1 MPAKKKRNSYPR
13 QGCGEA
19 TTPLGC
25 VVETTPKKRARTQP
39 LINHRISNALLQRS
53 HLLERN
59 VLPAV
64 DLHYVIDRRL
74 NHTDFAWKLRSTA
87 IGTPLAFYSLDSRLN
102 PKNQGLVVQCP
113 YGLGDG
119 KRRKL
124 LKEVRER
131 ILSQDEDKKR
141 RTSLAVLKRANMV
154 KMRAQFGGMRYA
166 LVEAL
171 DGNSYM
177 VLANLPGHDNV
188 ANKLAQL
195 KARIVPLLHHFRI
208 ELKELKEIVGQCLR
222 GRIFTNKETLSE
234 GARVA
239 ARIELRVRQF
249 TDLEKVRSDRDL
261 VITLIHELAH
271 AITPIDVKYTKGRGK
286 LKVSHGPLFWENVM
300 KIAQVASET
309 EDPTDS
315 QSNSGEEGRARRPI
329 FCIKNE
335 REFRNKI
342 EREDSIWDDGEE

>member
-87 IGTPLAFYSLDSRLN
+87 I
-102 PKNQGLVVQCP
+102 GLVVQCP

-195 KARIVPLLHHFRI
+195 KARIGAFLCFITSESSSRSSRRSLGSAYVGASSLTKRPYQKAP
-208 ELKELKEIVGQCLR
+208 ELP
-222 GRIFTNKETLSE
+222 
-234 GARVA
+234 
-239 ARIELRVRQF
+239 
-249 TDLEKVRSDRDL
+249 
-261 VITLIHELAH
+261 H
-271 AITPIDVKYTKGRGK
+271 A
-286 LKVSHGPLFWENVM
+286 
-300 KIAQVASET
+300 
-309 EDPTDS
+309 
-315 QSNSGEEGRARRPI
+315 
-329 FCIKNE
+329 
-335 REFRNKI
+335 
-342 EREDSIWDDGEE
+342 